1 MYVCT
6 FFFFVAVVFS
16 IVDTVNITV
25 AVVVFIYIYIY
36 ILFFIFFKKNILKGC
51 G

>member
-25 AVVVFIYIYIY
+25 AVVVFRYIYLY
-36 ILFFIFFKKNILKGC
+36 LFFKKKILKGC